1 MDFHYFLQQMV
12 NGLSVGAIY
21 ALIAVGYTM
30 VYGILRL
37 INFAHGDVFMIGA
50 MVSLLLAQSLAWTGG
65 FAVLFYLLVAI
76 LVCSALGFAIER
88 LAYRP
93 LRNQA
98 RLTSL
103 ITAIGVSLL
112 LEYGGQ
118 LPFIFGPTDKVMPQ
132 VWPALSSRISAG
144 GVEISYIDLVVFG
157 LTLLLMLGLTY
168 IVLYTRIGLAIRAV
182 SFNFG
187 TASLM
192 GVNVNRVISYTFIL
206 GSALAAAG
214 GLLYA
219 MKYLTINPL
228 TGLVP
233 GLKAFIAAVIG
244 GIGNI
249 PGAVVGGILLGVV
262 EGLVAAYIPQGSQYR
277 DGAAFLILIT
287 ILLVSPSGLF
297 GKSTVE
303 KV

>member
-1 MDFHYFLQQMV
+1 MDFHYFLQQIV

-37 INFAHGDVFMIGA
+37 INFAHGDVFMVGA
-50 MVSLLLAQSLAWTGG
+50 MTALLLAQSLGWTGG
-65 FAVLFYLLVAI
+65 FAVLFYLLAAI
-76 LVCSALGFAIER
+76 LVCSALGFTIER

-93 LRNQA
+93 LRNQG
-98 RLTSL
+98 RLTAL

-118 LPFIFGPTDKVMPQ
+118 LPFVFGPTDKVMPE
-132 VWPALSSRISAG
+132 VWPALSRRASLG
-144 GVEISYIDLVVFG
+144 GVEVSYIDLVVFS
-157 LTLLLMLGLTY
+157 LTLLLMLALTY
-168 IVLYTRIGLAIRAV
+168 IVLYTRVGLAIRAV

-249 PGAVVGGILLGVV
+249 PGAVVGGILLGMV

>member
-118 LPFIFGPTDKVMPQ
+118 LPFIFGPTDKVMPEI
-132 VWPALSSRISAG
+132 WPALSSRISAG

-168 IVLYTRIGLAIRAV
+168 IVLYTRVGLAIRAV